1 MMKGIYISGLPENYS
16 YQEKFKLAEKAGF
29 DGVQV
34 PTIESQQELEEIKRI
49 LEKTGL
55 KIPSIMNANHW
66 QYPFSSRDSL
76 DIEKALAGMRRSL
89 ECAEFLGADTV
100 LLVPAVVKEDL
111 SYEEAMKNSRANIK
125 VIIPEFEAKGICI
138 GIENVWNKFLLSPI
152 EFRDYVDSFKT
163 ETIRAYF
170 DVGNILLY
178 GYPQDWIRT
187 LGKRIKRIH
196 LKDFKLASKSF
207 VYLWEGDVNW
217 KEVMEALHK
226 VGYDDYLTAEL
237 PSDKAKPE
245 ERVYQISKDMDK
257 IIESLTY
264 GKI

>member
-1 MMKGIYISGLPENYS
+1 MVKKGIYILGLPEGYS
-16 YQEKFKLAEKAGF
+16 YEEKFELAKKAGF

-34 PTIESQQELEEIKRI
+34 PTIESQRELEEIKRTS
-49 LEKTGL
+49 EKTGL
-55 KIPSIMNANHW
+55 KISSIMNANSW
-66 QYPFSSRDSL
+66 QYPFSSKDSS

-89 ECAEFLGADTV
+89 ECAEFLGVNAV
-100 LLVPAVVKEDL
+100 LLVPAVVKTDL

-125 VIIPEFEAKGICI
+125 RIIPEYEVRGICI

-163 ETIRAYF
+163 ETVRAYF

-178 GYPQDWIRT
+178 GYPQHWIKT
-187 LGKRIKRIH
+187 LGKRIKKIH

-217 KEVMEALHK
+217 KEVMAALHK

-237 PSDKAKPE
+237 PSDKDKPE

-257 IIESLTY
+257 IISL
-264 GKI
+264 